1 MRNKKMKKFYP
12 FFSGVML
19 SAMALS
25 MTACS
30 NSSTKTTE
38 KTTAATTKTEA
49 QTTAG
54 TQAETEKE
62 TEKQTEKETANSSEE
77 VTEKETQ
84 ATEQAQSEFESKE
97 EASTDSA
104 SEAESLDP
112 NASYYQV
119 TYHTDGEAEE
129 TVNVEAGKRVTE
141 PEAPEKEGYSF
152 NGWYTDEECTE
163 KYVFGYKI
171 EENLELY
178 AGWAVEYTFEA
189 EDVSFAGKSS
199 PVFSGAIS
207 GTGMIVP
214 DIYDRGA
221 SNGYY
226 VMGLYS
232 QTDATYDTTLEFH
245 IMASEAEDNASL
257 YLRLSGAY
265 MDFSINGNS
274 YQVIVNGTSYNYS
287 DISFSCPDGN
297 DSYSAY
303 MDFEDYLISSSVKLE
318 EGENIIQLVVNNSDS
333 MGGTTRATA
342 PCVDAI
348 KLSVS
353 NGELSW
359 ADGFP
364 KTSNYEDE

>member
-54 TQAETEKE
+54 TQAE